1 MLQAERVE
9 VYGEVNGVCICPLC
23 KGKGLTED
31 FWSKVLSNNSPVLAM
46 CVRDV
51 AEPGLFI
58 CKSHRGMT
66 PFYGL

>member
-31 FWSKVLSNNSPVLAM
+31 FWSKVLNNNSPVLA
-46 CVRDV
+46 VR
-51 AEPGLFI
+51 ERCGGTGLVLSVKVI
-58 CKSHRGMT
+58 AI
-66 PFYGL
+66 